1 MGDVARRGG
10 DMRILLSGYGK
21 LGKALGT
28 QLSGTHEVV
37 ILKRTPVH
45 TDFRQI
51 NADIAVYHDVYDAM
65 DGIDA
70 VIHTA
75 AKQDPRMDPAH
86 YNDFFDINIKGT
98 HNILQA
104 ALTRNIKRVV
114 ISSSIVVCGNLV
126 RIMMGMVPEKAMR
139 IDENVALKP
148 QTVYDF
154 NKVVNEQT
162 AEFYARVHGMNVICL
177 RYGGFFPKH
186 EGPDYVKML
195 LSWFVHTEDVAQ
207 AARLAV
213 ESEIEGYG
221 VYVVVPKIRFTEA
234 DSEELVRDPDTVV
247 KRHYPQEYEFVKAKE
262 LSFSPIPMWWD
273 SGKAQRELGFAPT
286 HNFEDEVRRCL

>member
-1 MGDVARRGG
+1 
-10 DMRILLSGYGK
+10 MRILLTGYGK

-37 ILKRTPVH
+37 LLKRTPVD

-51 NADIAVYHDVYDAM
+51 NADIAVYEDVYDAM

-75 AKQDPRMDPAH
+75 AQQDPRMDPTQ
-86 YNDFFDINIKGT
+86 YNDFFDTNIRGT

-104 ALTRNIKRVV
+104 ALTRNIKKVV

-139 IDENVALKP
+139 IDENVDLKP
-148 QTVYDF
+148 QTIYDF

-177 RYGGFFPKH
+177 RYGGFFGEH
-186 EGPDYVKML
+186 EGPDYVRML

-207 AARLAV
+207 AARLAA
-213 ESEIEGYG
+213 ESEIEGYR
-221 VYVVVPKIRFTEA
+221 VYVVVSKIRFTDA
-234 DSEELVRDPDTVV
+234 DSEELVSDPDNVV
-247 KRHYPQEYEFVKAKE
+247 SRHYPEEYEIAKTKGM
-262 LSFSPIPMWWD
+262 SFSPILMWWD
-273 SGKAQRELGFAPT
+273 SGNAQRELGFEPK